1 MLPELLR
8 IPSRI
13 SFSAHSFF
21 FFLCFDL
28 SFIIFPYFR
37 SEVDCDVPDS
47 HGRTPLMEA
56 CKAGSIGVV
65 GALVKQ
71 YLHLIN
77 KLYLIDYFNDIKIC
91 LTCILMQKLTK
102 SVYVLLTIS
111 YSHKLLS
118 TGASGMQFECPR
130 PQRVV
135 SVTPRCGEGMYYSCE
150 VSLSSEPFVLLH
162 H

>member
-1 MLPELLR
+1 M
-8 IPSRI
+8 
-13 SFSAHSFF
+13 
-21 FFLCFDL
+21 
-28 SFIIFPYFR
+28 
-37 SEVDCDVPDS
+37 DCDVPDS

-102 SVYVLLTIS
+102 SVYVLL
-111 YSHKLLS
+111 
-118 TGASGMQFECPR
+118 R
-130 PQRVV
+130 
-135 SVTPRCGEGMYYSCE
+135 
-150 VSLSSEPFVLLH
+150 
-162 H
+162 